1 MRRLLDNSL
10 LRFLAVGGAMGLATV
25 AARELLGGWFFPAGG
40 AGYAASVLVVY
51 LLAIL
56 CSFAL
61 HRVFTFGSRRR
72 SADGHLLR
80 YALVSLASAVLTSLL
95 ATYLCFETPLSRW
108 LGDWT
113 PAVSF
118 AVAALTVAL
127 LAYVAN
133 AHWAFRPAVPNRG
146 QNRG

>member
-1 MRRLLDNSL
+1 MRRILDHSL
-10 LRFLAVGGAMGLATV
+10 LRFLVVGGAMGLATV
-25 AARELLGGWFFPAGG
+25 AARELLGRWLFPSGG

-61 HRVFTFGSRRR
+61 HRVVTFGSWRQR
-72 SADGHLLR
+72 AQGHLGR

-95 ATYLCFETPLSRW
+95 ATFLCFQTPLAHW

-113 PAVSF
+113 PAASF
-118 AVAALTVAL
+118 AVAALAVAL
-127 LAYVAN
+127 LAYWAN
-133 AHWAFRPAVPNRG
+133 ARWAFRPVTPGPGAAP
-146 QNRG
+146 

>member
-1 MRRLLDNSL
+1 MRRLLDSSL

-25 AARELLGGWFFPAGG
+25 AARELLGRWFFPSDG

-61 HRVFTFGSRRR
+61 HRVVTFGSWRRR
-72 SADGHLLR
+72 AEGHLPR
-80 YALVSLASAVLTSLL
+80 YAIVSLASAVLTSLL
-95 ATYLCFETPLSRW
+95 ATYLCFETPLAQW

-113 PAVSF
+113 PAASF
-118 AVAALTVAL
+118 AVAALIVAL

-133 AHWAFRPAVPNRG
+133 ARWAFRPVATGRG
-146 QNRG
+146 NHLG

>member
-40 AGYAASVLVVY
+40 AGYAASVLIVY

-56 CSFAL
+56 CSFAI
-61 HRVFTFGSRRR
+61 HRVVTFGSWRRR
-72 SADGHLLR
+72 AEGHLLR
-80 YALVSLASAVLTSLL
+80 YAIVSLASAVLTSLL
-95 ATYLCFETPLSRW
+95 ATYLCFETPLAQW

-113 PAVSF
+113 PAASF
-118 AVAALTVAL
+118 AVAALVVAL

-133 AHWAFRPAVPNRG
+133 ARWAFRPVVTGRG
-146 QNRG
+146 NHLG